1 MLPSLKTYHSLDT
14 RACSPQA
21 EPTKASWPGLL
32 PSASGPSTWR
42 DPAFYWT
49 LCWCLNRKYSLTCFL
64 ECSPLQISKA
74 LSFLL
79 MFPNHLLWLVPEGLH
94 HPVHT
99 CAHAHTHTH
108 THTRVHIHT
117 HTFQSGIGCCPSAHS
132 HNNVIF
138 NKHLL
143 PSLHSVF
150 LEYKHYIL
158 FIWAS
163 PEPSTVPGREHAGN
177 KCQMKPYMNKSIMIL
192 QRQLG
197 GIWKGHIFIKNKP

>member
-1 MLPSLKTYHSLDT
+1 MLPSPNLQ
-14 RACSPQA
+14 SPLIL
-21 EPTKASWPGLL
+21 THVSKSSVMTSSRR
-32 PSASGPSTWR
+32 PSPPSTHM
-42 DPAFYWT
+42 
-49 LCWCLNRKYSLTCFL
+49 CTC
-64 ECSPLQISKA
+64 
-74 LSFLL
+74 
-79 MFPNHLLWLVPEGLH
+79 
-94 HPVHT
+94 T
-99 CAHAHTHTH
+99 HTHTH
-108 THTRVHIHT
+108 THTSAHT
-117 HTFQSGIGCCPSAHS
+117 HTYIPVWDRVLSLSSYS

-197 GIWKGHIFIKNKP
+197 GIWKGHIFIKNKPWGQCTSLKGQQLKFLVIFFCDKY

>member
-1 MLPSLKTYHSLDT
+1 MVWNFFWGRYWIYLPSSVQSSAQLSLYRNVIKMLPSLKTYHSLDT
-14 RACSPQA
+14 RACSPQT

-42 DPAFYWT
+42 DPSFYWT

-99 CAHAHTHTH
+99 CAHARTHTH
-108 THTRVHIHT
+108 THTSAHT
-117 HTFQSGIGCCPSAHS
+117 HTHS
-132 HNNVIF
+132 
-138 NKHLL
+138 
-143 PSLHSVF
+143 SL
-150 LEYKHYIL
+150 
-158 FIWAS
+158 
-163 PEPSTVPGREHAGN
+163 G
-177 KCQMKPYMNKSIMIL
+177 
-192 QRQLG
+192 
-197 GIWKGHIFIKNKP
+197 